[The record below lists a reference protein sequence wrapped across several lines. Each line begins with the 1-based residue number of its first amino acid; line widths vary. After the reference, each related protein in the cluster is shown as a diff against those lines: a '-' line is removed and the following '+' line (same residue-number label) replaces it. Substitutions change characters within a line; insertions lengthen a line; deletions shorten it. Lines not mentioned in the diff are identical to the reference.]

1 MASPYRILV
10 YPSASPGGAFLSG
23 VQAIT
28 WQNGQTYYQQP
39 LEASTVTVVA
49 RYPNGYT
56 TPNDGLTVS
65 SQITLYTD
73 TSEVLWDGIIS
84 DVSVQYG
91 IPWNGTVG
99 QGDTVTITGLGYWG
113 ETASTK
119 VSTFSSRKLLSEYVT
134 EFQTKGINLYATTA
148 TAVDVHGTPAKQTVA
163 DWTQALVNTYPFIM
177 NEVGVEMY
185 FDVQQIGGFF
195 FSDTNP
201 AGIRYD
207 SFVVSSASLD
217 TYGTVDVT
225 GQNAVTGTATTGGTG
240 SVLGNQTY
248 SVTSLSPTAAWAQ
261 WQADFLLGNLSQT
274 DQKVT
279 TITYRDSLNTS
290 GSLWMYQ
297 GDCGRYA
304 QVEFRGD
311 VYNCQVIGWQMSAD
325 PSDATWTLYVVPSYF
340 AQWLVLDD
348 NGDPALGALDS
359 NRLGF

>member
-56 TPNDGLTVS
+56 TPNDGVTVGN
-65 SQITLYTD
+65 QITLLE
-73 TSEVLWDGIIS
+73 TSTTLWDGIIS

-91 IPWNGTVG
+91 VPWNGTVG
-99 QGDTVTITGLGYWG
+99 QGDTVTITGIGYWG

-163 DWTQALVNTYPFIM
+163 DWTQALVNTYPLLM
-177 NEVGVEMY
+177 REVGVEMY
-185 FDVQQIGGFF
+185 FDVQQPYAAL
-195 FSDTNP
+195 FSDTDP
-201 AGIRYD
+201 SALKYD
-207 SFVVSSASLD
+207 GFTVSAASIE
-217 TYGTVDVT
+217 TYGTVEIT
-225 GQNAVTGTATTGGTG
+225 GQNGTTGVSTFGTG
-240 SVLGNQTY
+240 SYLGNQTY
-248 SVTSLSPTAAWAQ
+248 SVTSLSPTSIWAQ
-261 WQADFLLGNLSQT
+261 WQAEFLLNNLSQT
-274 DQKVT
+274 DQKVA
-279 TITYRDSLNTS
+279 TITYRDSMQATPAPITQPSL
-290 GSLWMYQ
+290 GSYI
-297 GDCGRYA
+297 R
-304 QVEFRGD
+304 VEFRGD
-311 VYNCQVIGWQMSAD
+311 VYDCQLIGWQMTAD
-325 PSDATWTLYVVPSYF
+325 QSDTTWTQYVIPASFASWLTLDNNEVVP
-340 AQWLVLDD
+340 
-348 NGDPALGALDS
+348 LGALDS